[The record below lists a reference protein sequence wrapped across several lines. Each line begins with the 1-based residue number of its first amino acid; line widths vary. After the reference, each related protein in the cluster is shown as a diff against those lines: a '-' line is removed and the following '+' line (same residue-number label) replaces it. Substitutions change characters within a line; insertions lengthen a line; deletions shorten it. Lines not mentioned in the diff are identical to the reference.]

1 MYLSVNE
8 SLGFALTTTLNTL
21 RKKFN
26 SELKSL
32 DITSEQYAVMKL
44 VLEFASLMPSK
55 IADMLSRD
63 RANITRI
70 VNSLEKKGF
79 IKKEKLN
86 EKSYVIT
93 LTDKGKKAL
102 EKAEKIVI
110 DFNKRIKNII
120 SEDDYNCLIEKLFLI
135 RDNF

>member
-21 RKKFN
+21 RKRFN

-44 VLEFASLMPSK
+44 VLEFGSLMPSK
-55 IADMLSRD
+55 IAEMLSRD

-70 VNSLEKKGF
+70 VNSLKKKGF

-93 LTDKGKKAL
+93 LTEKGKKAL
-102 EKAEKIVI
+102 EGAEEIVI
-110 DFNKRIKNII
+110 NFNKKIKNII
-120 SEDDYNCLIEKLFLI
+120 SDDDYRCLIEKLSLI

>member
-21 RKKFN
+21 RKRFN
-26 SELKSL
+26 SELKNL

-44 VLEFASLMPSK
+44 VLEFGSLMPSK
-55 IADMLSRD
+55 IAEMLSRD

-93 LTDKGKKAL
+93 LTEKGKKAL
-102 EKAEKIVI
+102 EGAEEIVI
-110 DFNKRIKNII
+110 NFNKKIKNII
-120 SEDDYNCLIEKLFLI
+120 SDDDYRCLIEKLSLI